1 MSTIDF
7 QNIPLGKNTIYAE
20 KYDKK
25 LLFRIP
31 RSENRAQ
38 YKIDDENLPFV
49 GFDSWNCYELSF
61 QTDNGLPLTRV
72 MKMVYPS
79 DSKYIVES
87 KSLKLYLNSFN
98 MDRFG
103 KTKSEAENTVFSII
117 KKDLSELLE
126 TTVQLSLFT
135 ESSDSQVPF
144 STYTQ
149 VDICDLIPIE
159 VQEKMEFLHF
169 KESPNLLKYTLSDC
183 LQEYKFRSDLLRSN
197 CRVTNQPDWGDLFVY
212 IQSKYTIELSSVL
225 EYLISF
231 RKENHFHEEVVEMIY
246 KRFLDTF
253 KPEKLMVAAMYTR
266 RGGIDINPIR
276 ATNIDLIDRVMIDP
290 RCRIEKTLRQ

>member
-7 QNIPLGKNTIYAE
+7 QNIPLGKHTTYAE

-38 YKIDDENLPFV
+38 YEIAEENLPFV

-61 QTDNGLPLTRV
+61 QTDNGLPVTRV

-79 DSKYIVES
+79 DSKYIVVS

-103 KTKSEAENTVFSII
+103 KTKSEAENTVSSIV

-135 ESSDSQVPF
+135 ENSVSQAPF

-169 KESPNLLKYTLSDC
+169 KESPNLLKCSLSDR

-212 IQSKYTIELSSVL
+212 IQSKYTIDLSSVL

-246 KRFLDTF
+246 KRCLDIF
-253 KPEKLMVAAMYTR
+253 KPENLMVAAMYTR

-276 ATNIDLIDRVMIDP
+276 ATNIGLIDRVMIDP
-290 RCRIEKTLRQ
+290 HCRMEKTLRQ